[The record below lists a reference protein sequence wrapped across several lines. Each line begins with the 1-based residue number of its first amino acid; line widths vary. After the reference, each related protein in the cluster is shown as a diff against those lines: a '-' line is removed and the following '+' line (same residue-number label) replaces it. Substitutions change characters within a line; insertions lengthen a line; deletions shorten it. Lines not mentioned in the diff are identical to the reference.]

1 MKIDEEYDIN
11 ENTNLIENYFF
22 QVIRNLCVN
31 VTKCCYY
38 YSFLSFEKHFAPLFL
53 DLSSRN
59 KNLGNQLKNLDGNL
73 SFFIRNTFHRQ
84 FFLRLFNEPS
94 SSLCHHDETRPLHRV
109 NRS

>member
-1 MKIDEEYDIN
+1 MLLNVVTIIRFFFMK
-11 ENTNLIENYFF
+11 NT
-22 QVIRNLCVN
+22 
-31 VTKCCYY
+31 
-38 YSFLSFEKHFAPLFL
+38 LFL

-94 SSLCHHDETRPLHRV
+94 SSLCHHDETRPLYRV